1 MTTIGTH
8 QKLSLKENPS
18 PITPVTGVTSPEYEI
33 QSSHLEFFGKY
44 KLGRSLGVGYLAQVF
59 EATPIEEEESK
70 ITKRNGRLVIKI
82 CSLED
87 DANLLAF

>member
-1 MTTIGTH
+1 
-8 QKLSLKENPS
+8 
-18 PITPVTGVTSPEYEI
+18 
-33 QSSHLEFFGKY
+33 
-44 KLGRSLGVGYLAQVF
+44 VF

-70 ITKRNGRLVIKI
+70 ITDQNGRLVIKI